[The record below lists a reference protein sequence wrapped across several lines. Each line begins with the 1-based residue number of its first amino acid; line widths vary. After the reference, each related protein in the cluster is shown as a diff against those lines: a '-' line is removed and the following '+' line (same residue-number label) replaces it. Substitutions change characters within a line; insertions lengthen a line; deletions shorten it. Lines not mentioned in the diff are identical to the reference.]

1 MTEVFD
7 TKDLVSELVPHK
19 GKMLLLDRVRDYDL
33 KENSITT
40 EIDIARGSKC
50 FCVVWNLWPCQRRKT
65 KDRFYHE
72 REWLQGRRPCF

>member
-40 EIDIARGSKC
+40 EMGRCNSLATRTTSFAVGRLMI
-50 FCVVWNLWPCQRRKT
+50 FFFFFFFLVRRS
-65 KDRFYHE
+65 
-72 REWLQGRRPCF
+72 LC